1 MPTTVTPLRYPGGK
15 TQFYPLIKELLTKN
29 GLIGHTYIEPFAGG
43 AGIAIKLLVN
53 NDVNRVII
61 NDIDPAIYALWYSIL
76 HFPDDLCS
84 LIEDTPVTVD
94 EWHRQKEIYQ
104 NKKSKKLFLGFSTL
118 FLNRTNVSGVIK
130 GGIIGGLQ
138 QNGPY
143 GINARYTKT
152 TQIKKIKTIKE
163 HKEKIDIF
171 NLDALELFKLKE
183 IKTLKKTF
191 INFDPPYVSKG
202 AGLYE
207 NSYTDDNHKKLAAMI
222 KKCSRRWVVTYD
234 VHPLISELY
243 TGFRY
248 DYLDLN
254 YSINTKRKAKDYIF
268 FSPNMYLSN
277 NIKSHTMKR
286 KRSILNGK

>member
-15 TQFYPLIKELLTKN
+15 TQFYPLVKELLTEN
-29 GLIGHTYIEPFAGG
+29 DLIGHTYIEPFAGG

-53 NDVNRVII
+53 DDVSRVII

-84 LIEDTPVTVD
+84 LIKETPITVK
-94 EWHRQKEIYQ
+94 EWHKQREIYK
-104 NKKSKKLFLGFSTL
+104 NKKSKKLLLGFSTL

-143 GINARYTKT
+143 EINARYNKT
-152 TQIKKIKTIKE
+152 ALIEKINIIKE
-163 HKEKIDIF
+163 HKEKINIF
-171 NLDALELFKLKE
+171 NLDALELFELKE

-191 INFDPPYVSKG
+191 LNFDPPYVSKG

-207 NSYTDDNHKKLAAMI
+207 NSYTKDDHEKLAAMI
-222 KKCSRRWVVTYD
+222 KKSSKKWVVSYD
-234 VHPLISELY
+234 VHPLISKLY

-254 YSINTKRKAKDYIF
+254 YSINIKRKAKEYIF
-268 FSPNMYLSN
+268 FSPNMCLSD
-277 NIKSHTMKR
+277 NIKSYTMKS
-286 KRSILNGK
+286 KGAS

>member
-15 TQFYPLIKELLTKN
+15 TKFYPLVKELLN
-29 GLIGHTYIEPFAGG
+29 ENDLIGHTYIEPFAGG

-61 NDIDPAIYALWYSIL
+61 NDIDPAIYAFWYSIL

-84 LIEDTPVTVD
+84 LIENTPITVG
-94 EWHRQKEIYQ
+94 EWRKQKEIYQ
-104 NKKSKKLFLGFSTL
+104 NKKSKKLLLGFSTL
-118 FLNRTNVSGVIK
+118 FLNRTNVSGVIN
-130 GGIIGGLQ
+130 GGIIGGIK

-152 TQIKKIKTIKE
+152 TLIKKIKTIKE
-163 HKEKIDIF
+163 NRDKISVF
-171 NLDALELFKLKE
+171 NLDALNLFELKE

-207 NSYTDDNHKKLAAMI
+207 NSYTSDDHKKLATMI
-222 KKCSRRWVVTYD
+222 KRCSRKWVVTYD
-234 VHPLISELY
+234 IHPLISKLY

-254 YSINTKRKAKDYIF
+254 YSINIKRKAKEYIF
-268 FSPNMYLSN
+268 FSSNMCLSD
-277 NIKSHTMKR
+277 NIKSYTMKTTEA
-286 KRSILNGK
+286 S

>member
-15 TQFYPLIKELLTKN
+15 TKFYPLVKELLDEN
-29 GLIGHTYIEPFAGG
+29 DLIGHTYIEPFAGG

-61 NDIDPAIYALWYSIL
+61 NDIDPAIYAFWYSIL
-76 HFPDDLCS
+76 HFPDELCS
-84 LIEDTPVTVD
+84 LIEDTPITVG
-94 EWHRQKEIYQ
+94 EWRKQKEIYQ
-104 NKKSKKLFLGFSTL
+104 NKKSKKLLLGFSTL
-118 FLNRTNVSGVIK
+118 FLNRTNVSGVIN
-130 GGIIGGLQ
+130 GGIIGGIK

-152 TQIKKIKTIKE
+152 TLIKKIKIIKE
-163 HKEKIDIF
+163 NRDKISVF
-171 NLDALELFKLKE
+171 NLDALDLFELRE

-191 INFDPPYVSKG
+191 LNFDPPYVSKG

-207 NSYTDDNHKKLAAMI
+207 NSYTSDDHKKLAAMI
-222 KKCSRRWVVTYD
+222 KRCSRKWVVTYD
-234 VHPLISELY
+234 IHPLISKLY

-254 YSINTKRKAKDYIF
+254 YSINIKRKAKEYIF
-268 FSPNMYLSN
+268 YSSNMCLSDS
-277 NIKSHTMKR
+277 IKSYTMKTTEA
-286 KRSILNGK
+286 S